1 LAQVE
6 QLVSTADWVK
16 LNHEEL
22 QQLQPSTMPL
32 KATMAVFL
40 ARHDL
45 QVLVVTCGAQG
56 AVALSQ
62 SGEFIKVKP
71 ETQLCVVD
79 TVGAG
84 DAFASVLLLGLQRGW
99 SLAVT
104 MNRAQDFASRLVTQ
118 RGAIVQ
124 DLNFYQ
130 PFNATT

>member
-1 LAQVE
+1 
-6 QLVSTADWVK
+6 VK

-22 QQLQPSTMPL
+22 QQLQPSSLSL
-32 KATMAVFL
+32 KAAMAVFL

-62 SGEFIKVKP
+62 SGEFITVTP

-84 DAFASVLLLGLQRGW
+84 DAFAAVLLLGLQRGW
-99 SLAVT
+99 SLAAT
-104 MNRAQDFASRLVTQ
+104 MNRARDFASRLVTQ

-124 DLNFYQ
+124 DVSFYQ
-130 PFNATT
+130 PFIYATT